1 MFRFVIIAFLALL
14 IPQSVWSA
22 DSEKKKVPN
31 EKDQKTALAEIKRIF
46 KDEYLLKPID
56 RRRAFAQ
63 KLLKQGMETEDD
75 APSQFVL
82 LREARGIAAD
92 LGFVDLALKA
102 NEELVN
108 RFEVNEDLE
117 KAATL
122 SRSAPNA
129 KADALQTI
137 AEESLAVAA
146 KAVKADDYDHVTEYV
161 ELAERCAGRV
171 NNVALRASVRQ
182 RKQDFEYAKEKF
194 KQVGKFADQ
203 LKADP
208 KNAEANLEMGKY
220 GCFVKNDWETGLER
234 LTKGSDPAL
243 KELAEQS
250 LDKDA
255 TPDQVAKLASR
266 WWDMAEKLKG
276 LEREH
281 VRLYCGELY
290 RAALPNLTG
299 LKKTQAEQRIA
310 EIDKTAL
317 ERSGKKEVNL
327 INLLDLSKDI
337 ADGNNKWRV
346 DKNVLSCVEGNF
358 WPRVQFPY
366 QPPQDY
372 DYSITF
378 AQNRLRN
385 GVALIMP
392 NRLGGMFSV
401 IVGSK
406 NGNAYRLFWG
416 NDNNM
421 PGLIRPGV
429 KYSFTAQVRKDAIK
443 VYLREEGMK
452 ERKIGELDDI
462 RKLKNEGNWSKIE
475 PGVVGLSADDPCT
488 FFSVQITEY
497 GKPGKKL
504 R

>member
-1 MFRFVIIAFLALL
+1 MIRFLL
-14 IPQSVWSA
+14 ITALAVLTIFPVWAA
-22 DSEKKKVPN
+22 DSEKKKVPDA
-31 EKDQKTALAEIKRIF
+31 KDQKTALAEIKRIF
-46 KDEYLLKPID
+46 KDEYLVKPVD

-63 KLLKQGMETEDD
+63 KLLKQGVETEDD
-75 APSQFVL
+75 APAQYVL
-82 LREARGIAAD
+82 LGEARGIAAD

-102 NEELVN
+102 NEELVS

-137 AEESLAVAA
+137 AEESLAMAA
-146 KAVKADDYDHVTEYV
+146 KAVKADDFDHVTEYAD
-161 ELAERCAGRV
+161 LAERCAGRI
-171 NNVALRASVRQ
+171 NNVALKASVRQ
-182 RKQDFEYAKEKF
+182 RKQEFEYAKEKF
-194 KQVGKFADQ
+194 RQTAKYAEQ
-203 LKADP
+203 LKTDP
-208 KNAEANLEMGKY
+208 KNAEANLEMGKFC
-220 GCFVKNDWETGLER
+220 CFVKNDWETGLPR
-234 LTKGSDPAL
+234 LTKGNDPAL

-250 LDKDA
+250 LDQSAPAEQIVK
-255 TPDQVAKLASR
+255 VASR
-266 WWDMAEKLKG
+266 WWDVAEKLKG

-290 RAALPNLTG
+290 RTALPNLTG

-310 EIDKTAL
+310 EIDKTTF

-327 INLLDLSKDI
+327 LNLLDLSKDV
-337 ADGNNKWRV
+337 ADGNNKWRL
-346 DKNVLSCVEGNF
+346 DRNVLSCVEGNF
-358 WPRVQFPY
+358 WPRLQFPY

-378 AQNRLRN
+378 SQTRLRN

-392 NRLGGMFSV
+392 NRVGGLFSV
-401 IVGSK
+401 IVGGK

-416 NDNNM
+416 NDMNAV
-421 PGLIRPGV
+421 GLIRPGV
-429 KYSFTAQVRKDAIK
+429 KYTFTAQVRKDALK

-452 ERKIGELDDI
+452 EKKIGELDDI

-488 FFSVQITEY
+488 FFSVQITEF